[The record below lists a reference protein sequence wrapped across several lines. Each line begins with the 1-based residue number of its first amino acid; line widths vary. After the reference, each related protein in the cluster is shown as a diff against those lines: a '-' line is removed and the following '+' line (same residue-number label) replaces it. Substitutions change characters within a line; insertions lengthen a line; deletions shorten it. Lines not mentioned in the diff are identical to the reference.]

1 MSASKETAPAP
12 HTEGV
17 RWEILV
23 EIRSLPERDW
33 GGTGGNGKRA
43 GEVVTARGQPRGER
57 EEWRRRRE
65 SGGESG
71 GRLKGGHSEWPER
84 VGERRGFPKVGLVWV
99 FLRTHVGTVG
109 SLEKPYE

>member
-17 RWEILV
+17 RLEILV

-43 GEVVTARGQPRGER
+43 GEVVTARGQPRGDR

-71 GRLKGGHSEWPER
+71 GRSNGGHS
-84 VGERRGFPKVGLVWV
+84 GSSSGRRDSEIDEAFPTMAGAVSFEALTWEVWGL
-99 FLRTHVGTVG
+99 
-109 SLEKPYE
+109 